1 MTAGGLAAMVLG
13 ACLPALAASPRV
25 DYMLNCMGCHLAD
38 GTGAPGKVPSFRADL
53 GKLLRA
59 PGGRAFLVQVPGS
72 AHAPLTDERLAGV
85 LNWIVT
91 NLGAQAAV
99 GFERYT
105 ATEVSAYRDRP
116 LLDVPARRAELL
128 NAVERAPPA
137 DSGGIQP

>member
-1 MTAGGLAAMVLG
+1 MTARRLATLVFGVWL
-13 ACLPALAASPRV
+13 LPAAAASPRV

-53 GKLLRA
+53 ARLLRA

-85 LNWIVT
+85 LNWIVI
-91 NLGAQAAV
+91 NLGAQAG

-105 ATEVSAYRDRP
+105 AAEVAGYRARP

-128 NAVERAPPA
+128 NAVEPAPPPVA
-137 DSGGIQP
+137 HR